1 MKIHNIGMA
10 TLLAALLGSCSQNT
24 MDDSIPEAKGKKIDL
39 ITQIAPTTRTSTT
52 GMKTVFTEGDQIGVF
67 GLVREDA
74 STILNSN
81 LKYQLDN
88 KNNWGTEAPIILPI
102 DGSNVNFYAYYP
114 FVEMGSENV
123 NTTFDF
129 SVDADQ
135 ATNGYNTSDLLLAK
149 NESIVTSEADESTAI
164 ELSFAHA
171 FALVEVEVTL
181 PEGVTPEKVILK
193 AFNLAKVDLVAQKAT
208 VITEGQIVVEG
219 EVGEN
224 GEEVTKDIEEI
235 EISLQRQEDGK
246 FRCVVPVQTIKG
258 KCIRIT
264 GSNGA
269 PYWYTADADVAL
281 EANKLNTFTVTA
293 AN

>member
-10 TLLAALLGSCSQNT
+10 TLLAALLGSCSQNA

-39 ITQIAPTTRTSTT
+39 ITQIVPTTRTSTT

-67 GLVREDA
+67 GLAREDA

-81 LKYQLDN
+81 LKYQLN
-88 KNNWGTEAPIILPI
+88 NNNWGTETPIILPI

-114 FVEMGSENV
+114 YMDSENAS
-123 NTTFDF
+123 TTFDF
-129 SVDADQ
+129 SVDRDQ

-171 FALVEVEVTL
+171 FALVEVEANL
-181 PEGVTPEKVILK
+181 SEGVTPEKMTLT
-193 AFNLAKVDLVAQKAT
+193 AYPTATVDLVAQTAT
-208 VITEGQIVVEG
+208 VNTEA
-219 EVGEN
+219 
-224 GEEVTKDIEEI
+224 EEI
-235 EISLQRQEDGK
+235 VDEAPVKVGQVEISLQRQEDGK

-269 PYWYTADADVAL
+269 PYWYTADAEVAL

>member
-10 TLLAALLGSCSQNT
+10 TLLAALLGSCSQNA
-24 MDDSIPEAKGKKIDL
+24 MDDSIPEAKGKQIDL
-39 ITQIAPTTRTSTT
+39 ITQIVPTTRTATT

-67 GLVREDA
+67 GVAREDA

-81 LKYQLDN
+81 LKYQLN
-88 KNNWGTEAPIILPI
+88 NNNWGTETPIILPI

-114 FVEMGSENV
+114 YMDSENAS
-123 NTTFDF
+123 TTFDF
-129 SVDADQ
+129 SVDRDQ

-171 FALVEVEVTL
+171 FALVEVEANL

-208 VITEGQIVVEG
+208 VITEGKIVVEG
-219 EVGEN
+219 EVNEEGN
-224 GEEVTKDIEEI
+224 EVTKDIEEI

-269 PYWYTADADVAL
+269 PYWYTADADVTL

>member
-10 TLLAALLGSCSQNT
+10 TLLAALLGSCSQNA

-67 GLVREDA
+67 GLAREDA

-81 LKYQLDN
+81 LKYQLN
-88 KNNWGTEAPIILPI
+88 NNNWGTETPIVLPI

-114 FVEMGSENV
+114 YMDSENAS
-123 NTTFDF
+123 TTFDF
-129 SVDADQ
+129 SVNRDQ
-135 ATNGYNTSDLLLAK
+135 AANGYNTSDLLLAK
-149 NESIVTSEADESTAI
+149 NESIVTSEANESTAI

-171 FALVEVEVTL
+171 FALVEVDVTL
-181 PEGVTPEKVILK
+181 PEGVTPEKVTLT
-193 AFNLAKVDLVAQKAT
+193 AYPTATVDLVAQTAT
-208 VITEGQIVVEG
+208 VNTEA
-219 EVGEN
+219 
-224 GEEVTKDIEEI
+224 EEI
-235 EISLQRQEDGK
+235 VNEAPVKVGQVEISLAKADGK

-269 PYWYTADADVAL
+269 PYWYTADAEVAL

>member
-10 TLLAALLGSCSQNT
+10 TLLAALLGSCSQSA
-24 MDDSIPEAKGKKIDL
+24 MDDSIPEAKDKKIDL
-39 ITQIAPTTRTSTT
+39 ITQIVPTTRTSTT

-67 GLVREDA
+67 GLAREDA

-81 LKYQLDN
+81 LKYQLN
-88 KNNWGTEAPIILPI
+88 NNNWGTETPIILPI

-114 FVEMGSENV
+114 FVEMDSENV

-208 VITEGQIVVEG
+208 VITEGKIVVEG
-219 EVGEN
+219 EVDEEGN
-224 GEEVTKDIEEI
+224 EVTKDIEEI
-235 EISLQRQEDGK
+235 EISLQKQADGK

-269 PYWYTADADVAL
+269 PYWYTADAEVAL

>member
-10 TLLAALLGSCSQNT
+10 TLLAALLGSCSQNA

-39 ITQIAPTTRTSTT
+39 ITQIVPTTRTSTT

-67 GLVREDA
+67 GLAREDA

-81 LKYQLDN
+81 LKYQLN
-88 KNNWGTEAPIILPI
+88 NNNWGTETPIILPI

-129 SVDADQ
+129 SVNRDQ
-135 ATNGYNTSDLLLAK
+135 AANGYNSSDLLLAK
-149 NESIVTSEADESTAI
+149 NDKIVTSEANESTAI

-171 FALVEVEVTL
+171 FALVEVEANL
-181 PEGVTPEKVILK
+181 SEGVTPEKVTLT
-193 AFNLAKVDLVAQKAT
+193 AYPTATVDLVAQKAT
-208 VITEGQIVVEG
+208 VNTEAEEVVE
-219 EVGEN
+219 ETPVKVGQ
-224 GEEVTKDIEEI
+224 V

-269 PYWYTADADVAL
+269 PYWYTADAEVAL

>member
-10 TLLAALLGSCSQNT
+10 TLLAALLGSCSQNA

-39 ITQIAPTTRTSTT
+39 ITQIVPTTRTSTT
-52 GMKTVFTEGDQIGVF
+52 GMKTIFMEGDQIGVF
-67 GLVREDA
+67 GLSREDA
-74 STILNSN
+74 STINSN
-81 LKYQLDN
+81 LKYQLN
-88 KNNWGTEAPIILPI
+88 NNNWGTEAPIVLPI

-114 FVEMGSENV
+114 YMDSENAS
-123 NTTFDF
+123 TTFDF
-129 SVDADQ
+129 SVDRDQ

-149 NESIVTSEADESTAI
+149 NDKIVTSETNESSAI

-171 FALVEVEVTL
+171 FALVEVDVTL
-181 PEGVTPEKVILK
+181 PEGVTPEKVTLT
-193 AFNLAKVDLVAQKAT
+193 AYPTATVDLVAQTAT
-208 VITEGQIVVEG
+208 VNTE
-219 EVGEN
+219 
-224 GEEVTKDIEEI
+224 TEEI
-235 EISLQRQEDGK
+235 VDEAPVKVGQVEISLAKADGK

-269 PYWYTADADVAL
+269 PYWYTADADVSL

>member
-10 TLLAALLGSCSQNT
+10 TLLAALLGSCSQNA

-67 GLVREDA
+67 GLAREEA

-88 KNNWGTEAPIILPI
+88 NNNWGTEAPIILPI

-114 FVEMGSENV
+114 FVDSENAS
-123 NTTFDF
+123 TTFDF
-129 SVDADQ
+129 SVNRDQ
-135 ATNGYNTSDLLLAK
+135 AANGYNSSDLLLAK
-149 NESIVTSEADESTAI
+149 NDKIVTSEADESTAI

-171 FALVEVEVTL
+171 FALVEVEANL
-181 PEGVTPEKVILK
+181 PEGVTPEKVTLTAYPTATI
-193 AFNLAKVDLVAQKAT
+193 NLVAQTAT
-208 VITEGQIVVEG
+208 VNTEAEEVVE
-219 EVGEN
+219 EAPVKVGQ
-224 GEEVTKDIEEI
+224 V
-235 EISLQRQEDGK
+235 EISLQKQEDGK

-269 PYWYTADADVAL
+269 PYWYTADAEVSL

>member
-10 TLLAALLGSCSQNT
+10 TLLAALLGSCSQNA

-67 GLVREDA
+67 GLAREDA

-81 LKYQLDN
+81 LKYQLN
-88 KNNWGTEAPIILPI
+88 NNNWGTETPIILPI

-114 FVEMGSENV
+114 FVEMDNKNV

-135 ATNGYNTSDLLLAK
+135 ATNGYNSSDLLLAK

-171 FALVEVEVTL
+171 FALVEVEANL

-193 AFNLAKVDLVAQKAT
+193 AYPTATVDLVAQTAT
-208 VITEGQIVVEG
+208 VNTEA
-219 EVGEN
+219 
-224 GEEVTKDIEEI
+224 EEI
-235 EISLQRQEDGK
+235 VEDVPVKVGQVEISLAKVDGK

-269 PYWYTADADVAL
+269 PYWYTADADIAL

>member
-10 TLLAALLGSCSQNT
+10 TLLAALLGSCSQNA
-24 MDDSIPEAKGKKIDL
+24 MDDSIPEAKGKQIDL
-39 ITQIAPTTRTSTT
+39 ITQIVPTTRTSTT
-52 GMKTVFTEGDQIGVF
+52 GMKTIFMEGDQIGVF
-67 GLVREDA
+67 GLAREDA

-81 LKYQLDN
+81 LKYQLN
-88 KNNWGTEAPIILPI
+88 NNNWGTETPIILPI

-114 FVEMGSENV
+114 YMDSENV

-129 SVDADQ
+129 SVNRDQ
-135 ATNGYNTSDLLLAK
+135 AANGYNSSDLLLAK
-149 NESIVTSEADESTAI
+149 NDKIVTSEANESTAI

-171 FALVEVEVTL
+171 FALVEVEANL
-181 PEGVTPEKVILK
+181 SEGVTPEKVTLT
-193 AFNLAKVDLVAQKAT
+193 AYPTATVDLVAQTAT
-208 VITEGQIVVEG
+208 VNTEA
-219 EVGEN
+219 
-224 GEEVTKDIEEI
+224 EEI
-235 EISLQRQEDGK
+235 VDEASVKVGQVEISLAKGDGK

-269 PYWYTADADVAL
+269 PYWYTADAEVTL

>member
-10 TLLAALLGSCSQNT
+10 TLLAALLGSCSQNA
-24 MDDSIPEAKGKKIDL
+24 MDDSIPEAKGKQIDL
-39 ITQIAPTTRTSTT
+39 ITQIVPTTRTATT

-67 GLVREDA
+67 GLAREDA

-81 LKYQLDN
+81 LKYQLN
-88 KNNWGTEAPIILPI
+88 NNWGTETPIILPI

-114 FVEMGSENV
+114 YMDSENAS
-123 NTTFDF
+123 TTFDF
-129 SVDADQ
+129 SVDRDQ
-135 ATNGYNTSDLLLAK
+135 ATNGYNNSDLLLAK
-149 NESIVTSEADESTAI
+149 NENIVTSEANESTAI

-171 FALVEVEVTL
+171 FALVEVEANL

-193 AFNLAKVDLVAQKAT
+193 AFNLAEVDLVAQKAT
-208 VITEGQIVVEG
+208 VITEGKIVVEG
-219 EVGEN
+219 EVDEEGN
-224 GEEVTKDIEEI
+224 EVTKDIEEI
-235 EISLQRQEDGK
+235 EISLQKQADGK

-269 PYWYTADADVAL
+269 PYWYTADAEVAL

>member
-10 TLLAALLGSCSQNT
+10 TLLAALLGSCSQNA

-67 GLVREDA
+67 GLAREDA

-81 LKYQLDN
+81 LKYQLN
-88 KNNWGTEAPIILPI
+88 NNNWGTETPIILPI

-114 FVEMGSENV
+114 YMDSENAS
-123 NTTFDF
+123 TTFDF
-129 SVDADQ
+129 SVNRDQ
-135 ATNGYNTSDLLLAK
+135 AANGYNTSDLLLAK
-149 NESIVTSEADESTAI
+149 NESIVTSEANESTAI

-171 FALVEVEVTL
+171 FALVEVDVTL
-181 PEGVTPEKVILK
+181 PEGVTPEKVTLT
-193 AFNLAKVDLVAQKAT
+193 AYPTATVDLVAQTAT
-208 VITEGQIVVEG
+208 VNTE
-219 EVGEN
+219 
-224 GEEVTKDIEEI
+224 TEEI
-235 EISLQRQEDGK
+235 VDEAPVKVGQVEISLAKADGK

-269 PYWYTADADVAL
+269 PYWYTADADVSL

>member
-10 TLLAALLGSCSQNT
+10 TLLAALLGSCSQNA

-39 ITQIAPTTRTSTT
+39 ITQIVPTTRTSTI

-67 GLVREDA
+67 GLAREDA

-81 LKYQLDN
+81 LKYQLN
-88 KNNWGTEAPIILPI
+88 NNNWGTETPIILPI
-102 DGSNVNFYAYYP
+102 DGSNVDFYAYYP
-114 FVEMGSENV
+114 YMDSENAS
-123 NTTFDF
+123 TTFDF
-129 SVDADQ
+129 SVDRDQ

-149 NESIVTSEADESTAI
+149 NESIVTSEANESTAI

-171 FALVEVEVTL
+171 FALVEVDVTL
-181 PEGVTPEKVILK
+181 PEGVTPEKVALT
-193 AFNLAKVDLVAQKAT
+193 AYPTATVDLVAQTAT
-208 VITEGQIVVEG
+208 VNTEA
-219 EVGEN
+219 
-224 GEEVTKDIEEI
+224 EEI
-235 EISLQRQEDGK
+235 VDEAPVKVGQVEISLAKAGGK

-264 GSNGA
+264 GSNSA
-269 PYWYTADADVAL
+269 PYWYTADAAVTL

>member
-10 TLLAALLGSCSQNT
+10 TLLAALLGSCSQNA
-24 MDDSIPEAKGKKIDL
+24 MDDSIPEAKGKQIDL
-39 ITQIAPTTRTSTT
+39 ITQIVPTTRTSTT

-67 GLVREDA
+67 GVAREDA

-88 KNNWGTEAPIILPI
+88 NDWGTETPIILPI

-114 FVEMGSENV
+114 YMDSENV

-129 SVDADQ
+129 SVDKDQ

-171 FALVEVEVTL
+171 FALVEVEANL

-193 AFNLAKVDLVAQKAT
+193 AFNLAEVDLVAQKAT
-208 VITEGQIVVEG
+208 VITEGKIVVEG
-219 EVGEN
+219 EVDEEGN
-224 GEEVTKDIEEI
+224 EVTKDIEEI
-235 EISLQRQEDGK
+235 EISLQKQADGK

-269 PYWYTADADVAL
+269 PYWYTADAEVAL

>member
-10 TLLAALLGSCSQNT
+10 TLLAALLGSCSQNA

-39 ITQIAPTTRTSTT
+39 ITQIVPTTRTSTT
-52 GMKTVFTEGDQIGVF
+52 GMKTIFMEGDQIGVF
-67 GLVREDA
+67 GLARKDA

-81 LKYQLDN
+81 LKYQLN
-88 KNNWGTEAPIILPI
+88 NNNWGTEAPIILPI
-102 DGSNVNFYAYYP
+102 DGSDVNFYAYYP

-135 ATNGYNTSDLLLAK
+135 ATNGYNSSDLLLAK

-171 FALVEVEVTL
+171 FALVEVEANL
-181 PEGVTPEKVILK
+181 PEGVTPEKVTLT
-193 AFNLAKVDLVAQKAT
+193 AYPTATVDLVAQTAT
-208 VITEGQIVVEG
+208 VNTEA
-219 EVGEN
+219 
-224 GEEVTKDIEEI
+224 EEI
-235 EISLQRQEDGK
+235 VDEAPVKVGQVEISLAKADGK

-269 PYWYTADADVAL
+269 PYWYTADADVSL

>member
-10 TLLAALLGSCSQNT
+10 TLLTALLGSCSQNA

-39 ITQIAPTTRTSTT
+39 ITQISPTTRTSTT
-52 GMKTVFTEGDQIGVF
+52 GMKTIFMEGDQIGVF
-67 GLVREDA
+67 GLAREDA

-81 LKYQLDN
+81 LKYQLN
-88 KNNWGTEAPIILPI
+88 NNNWGTETPIILPI

-114 FVEMGSENV
+114 YMDSENAS
-123 NTTFDF
+123 TTFDF
-129 SVDADQ
+129 SVDRDQ
-135 ATNGYNTSDLLLAK
+135 ATNGFNTSDLLLAK
-149 NESIVTSEADESTAI
+149 NDKIVTSETNESSAI

-193 AFNLAKVDLVAQKAT
+193 AYPTATVDLVAQTAT
-208 VITEGQIVVEG
+208 VNTDVE
-219 EVGEN
+219 EII
-224 GEEVTKDIEEI
+224 EEVPVKVGAV
-235 EISLQRQEDGK
+235 EISLQKQEDGK

-269 PYWYTADADVAL
+269 PYWYTADAAVEL

>member
-39 ITQIAPTTRTSTT
+39 ITQIAPTTRTATT

-67 GLVREDA
+67 GVAREDA

-81 LKYQLDN
+81 LKYQLN
-88 KNNWGTEAPIILPI
+88 NNNWGTETPIILPI

-114 FVEMGSENV
+114 YMDSENAS
-123 NTTFDF
+123 TTFDF
-129 SVDADQ
+129 SVDRDQ

-171 FALVEVEVTL
+171 FALVEVEANL

-208 VITEGQIVVEG
+208 VITEGKIVVEG
-219 EVGEN
+219 EVNEEGN
-224 GEEVTKDIEEI
+224 EVTKDIEEI
-235 EISLQRQEDGK
+235 EISLQKQEDGK

-269 PYWYTADADVAL
+269 PYWYTADAEVAL

>member
-10 TLLAALLGSCSQNT
+10 TLLAALLGSCSQNA

-39 ITQIAPTTRTSTT
+39 ITQIVPTTRTSTT

-67 GLVREDA
+67 GVAREDV

-81 LKYQLDN
+81 LKYQLN
-88 KNNWGTEAPIILPI
+88 NNNWGTETPIILPI

-114 FVEMGSENV
+114 YMASENAS
-123 NTTFDF
+123 TTFDF
-129 SVDADQ
+129 SVDRDQ

-149 NESIVTSEADESTAI
+149 NDKIVTSEANESTAI

-171 FALVEVEVTL
+171 FALVEVDVTL
-181 PEGVTPEKVILK
+181 PEGVTPEKVTLT
-193 AFNLAKVDLVAQKAT
+193 AYPTATVDLVAQTAT
-208 VITEGQIVVEG
+208 VNTEA
-219 EVGEN
+219 
-224 GEEVTKDIEEI
+224 EEI
-235 EISLQRQEDGK
+235 VNEAPVKVGQVEISLAKADGK

-269 PYWYTADADVAL
+269 PYWYTADAEVAL